1 MKVLSSDDSGA
12 AVSKARLA
20 YDTLS
25 GAMNTDEKNCCLKA
39 TQLTC
44 VEMFFD
50 FAPSLMP
57 SSSIEVSSGKRYES
71 VVYMFSFWKPF
82 SFWKVVFAQS
92 I

>member
-1 MKVLSSDDSGA
+1 
-12 AVSKARLA
+12 
-20 YDTLS
+20 
-25 GAMNTDEKNCCLKA
+25 
-39 TQLTC
+39 
-44 VEMFFD
+44 MFFD

-57 SSSIEVSSGKRYES
+57 NSSIEVSSGKRYES

>member
-1 MKVLSSDDSGA
+1 
-12 AVSKARLA
+12 
-20 YDTLS
+20 
-25 GAMNTDEKNCCLKA
+25 MNTDEKNCCLKA